1 MFSCRK
7 RISLLEE
14 SSRAREDR
22 LKEENELLSRESL
35 EKMRT
40 LEKDRSEFMTSH
52 IRKQQQLEE
61 SKQQEV
67 ESLRIQHR

>member
-1 MFSCRK
+1 M
-7 RISLLEE
+7 EE